1 MGDRMGARVRT
12 AAGAYR
18 ILAPASRRTDRSC
31 EGRRGGARDEPR
43 SGQGAPAPGGTRQGP
58 KREAAE
64 IWSQQDRRGLTAR
77 ELIRLAQAVRLRA
90 PAPRDPSAGR

>member
-58 KREAAE
+58 MSRDAAGRYV
-64 IWSQQDRRGLTAR
+64 IPYDVPDDRRRAR
-77 ELIRLAQAVRLRA
+77 IAPERIRHQQ
-90 PAPRDPSAGR
+90 

>member
-1 MGDRMGARVRT
+1 MGVRMGARVRT

-43 SGQGAPAPGGTRQGP
+43 PGQGAPAPGGTRQRP
-58 KREAAE
+58 KRETAE

-77 ELIRLAQAVRLRA
+77 ELIRLAQAVRLRS
-90 PAPRDPSAGR
+90 PAPRDPSADR